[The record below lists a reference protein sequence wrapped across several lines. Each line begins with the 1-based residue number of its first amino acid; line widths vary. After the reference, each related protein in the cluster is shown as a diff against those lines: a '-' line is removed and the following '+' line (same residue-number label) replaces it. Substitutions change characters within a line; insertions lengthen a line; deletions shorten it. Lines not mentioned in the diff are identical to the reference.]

1 MNDKQSELT
10 SALLDGEL
18 DPDAQQRAIS
28 AILGAG
34 KQEELDR
41 FGRYR
46 LIGDVMRGESPT
58 SADALAQRVHQ
69 ALISEPAILAPSARR
84 SRPWLRPVAGLAV
97 AASVAT
103 AAVLVAPQLMT
114 EPGVDRGGVQQVAT
128 APPPVAAPVLVAAGS
143 AAGTQPPAVT
153 EPGGMRWQALNK
165 NLEDRLNRLVIE
177 HHEFGGRT
185 GINGPVPHIGL
196 VSYGSR

>member
-10 SALLDGEL
+10 STLLDGEL

-34 KQEELDR
+34 QQELDR

-46 LIGDVMRGESPT
+46 LMGDVMRGESFA
-58 SADALAQRVHQ
+58 SASTVAERVHR
-69 ALISEPAILAPSARR
+69 ALIDEPVVLAPPARPAKR
-84 SRPWLRPVAGLAV
+84 WLRPVAGLAV
-97 AASVAT
+97 AASVAM

-114 EPGVDRGGVQQVAT
+114 QSGGHGGAVQVANVPQVT
-128 APPPVAAPVLVAAGS
+128 AAPMLVAAGS
-143 AAGTQPPAVT
+143 GANTQPLSRT
-153 EPGGMRWQALNK
+153 EQGEMRWQALNQD
-165 NLEDRLNRLVIE
+165 LENRLNRLVIE

-185 GINGPVPHIGL
+185 GVNGPVPHIGL